1 MGFMTKVTQNA
12 EAKVILSEGKELATD
27 FLKIVVAA
35 YLAPTSV
42 LPGEATKFFEKHI
55 KVFKSLPDRIFFQK
69 LDWFFDDLEHLRLTD
84 ADKEAMKKR
93 IRQINKEEFS
103 FQLMDTI
110 HKAYGK
116 KQIHFT
122 ANSLKYALTHEEENR
137 WLEEFYRVIFVILNT
152 DVYSLEFLVEQ
163 LNLTDTMSR
172 QQYSYNEKVQG
183 LLSSGLMAADVFES
197 SLTAGPGEQKYLFT
211 PMADT
216 VYKYIK
222 DRA

>member
-1 MGFMTKVTQNA
+1 MKSLAQMMKSAEAEVIVSEVQDVAVDFLDVIIDLSPGKMIQFLRKCGKEFMT
-12 EAKVILSEGKELATD
+12 I
-27 FLKIVVAA
+27 
-35 YLAPTSV
+35 
-42 LPGEATKFFEKHI
+42 
-55 KVFKSLPDRIFFQK
+55 PDRIFFKK
-69 LDWFFDDLEHLRLTD
+69 LSWFLDDWNHLKLSADAQESMSKRLNQVD
-84 ADKEAMKKR
+84 
-93 IRQINKEEFS
+93 KEEFS

-122 ANSLKYALTHEEENR
+122 ANSLKYALAHEEENR

-172 QQYSYNEKVQG
+172 KQYSYNEKVQG

-222 DRA
+222 DRI